1 MDLYLDDLFN
11 YLMSP
16 YLEYPDYR
24 NNSYCG
30 DVCIQ
35 NYDEGLE
42 GLEGLEHNTFLDFES
57 LREDLLFD
65 YYQKE
70 GYCCETGLDHCD
82 FSKENNP
89 NFINELKLY
98 FEMFDNY
105 FSYDIEKIDF
115 NKNDKKHYLYRIL
128 IPNTRVNKLKKFV
141 NNLFICFIKLII
153 CGKLFS
159 NI

>member
-1 MDLYLDDLFN
+1 MGDDLDDLFN
-11 YLMSP
+11 YLISP
-16 YLEYPDYR
+16 YLDYDDYR

-42 GLEGLEHNTFLDFES
+42 GLEGLDDMSLDFGS
-57 LREDLLFD
+57 LRDELLID
-65 YYQKE
+65 YYMKQ
-70 GYCCETGLDHCD
+70 GYGCESGLDYCD

-89 NFINELKLY
+89 DFINELKSY
-98 FEMFDNY
+98 FEMFDKY
-105 FSYDIEKIDF
+105 FNDGIENIDF
-115 NKNDKKHYLYRIL
+115 NKNDEKHYLYRIL

-141 NNLFICFIKLII
+141 NNLLTGFIKLII